1 MRYSR
6 FILSIIFFLIV
17 SVEISAQEDIFGIDT
32 KARRGRMSENNVGN
46 FFRQAIS
53 NFSFELSAG
62 GNYLQND
69 LNFLSAS
76 PSEYPITQ
84 YRNIDNPR
92 ELSIN
97 DTISFRGNGF
107 GVPVNLG
114 VRLNLFNLL
123 IVGGGYGREMGSM
136 SPLNGSDYQFDF
148 DNSAYTFDKLYGTVG
163 LVLYDANKRRS
174 FLKWRYR
181 KFATQNIYMQSE
193 KTQRMR
199 QNYPWRFILEGEYG
213 NLFVRKTPSPNF
225 VVNDSPY
232 YGVAFRVERDFSE
245 YARFFVKTGVEFRD
259 FTYQTQ
265 NIEEFQNIKQTLLG
279 AQVGLSISIPGT
291 KRCKVDGC
299 GVVMKHLH
307 NGVEYRGSS
316 IFNLQ
321 NRRVGQ
327 WY

>member
-1 MRYSR
+1 MKYSR
-6 FILSIIFFLIV
+6 VLLPLILVSLI
-17 SVEISAQEDIFGIDT
+17 SSEILAQEDIFGIDT
-32 KARRGRMSENNVGN
+32 KAKRGRMSENNIGN

-62 GNYLQND
+62 GNYIQND
-69 LNFLSAS
+69 LNFLSS
-76 PSEYPITQ
+76 LPSEYPISQ
-84 YRNIDNPR
+84 YRNLENPR
-92 ELSIN
+92 ELSGN
-97 DTISFRGNGF
+97 DTISFKGNGF

-123 IVGGGYGREMGSM
+123 VVGGGYGREMGSM
-136 SPLNGSDYQFDF
+136 NALKGSDYQFEF
-148 DNSAYTFDKLYGTVG
+148 ENSAYTFDKLYGTVG
-163 LVLYDANKRRS
+163 LVLYDANRRRS

-181 KFATQNIYMQSE
+181 KFATQNVYMQSE

-213 NLFVRKTPSPNF
+213 NILVRKSTSPNF
-225 VVNDSPY
+225 VINDSPY
-232 YGVAFRVERDFSE
+232 YGLALRVEREFSE
-245 YARFFVKTGVEFRD
+245 YARFFVKTGIEMRD
-259 FTYQTQ
+259 FSYQTQ

-291 KRCKVDGC
+291 KRCKVEGC